1 MTKIVGIRFHKAGK
15 IYYFDPVDFE
25 LETAMHVIVETA
37 RGIEMGTVLIPPKS
51 VEDDKVVQPLKPV
64 LRVAT
69 DEDEKKIEINK
80 EKEKDAFAICK
91 EKIIKHGLE
100 MKLVNAEYTFDGNK
114 LLFYFTADGRIDFR
128 ELVKD
133 LAAVFRTRIELRQ
146 IGVRDETKLLG
157 GIGICG
163 RELCCSTYLSDFVPV
178 SIKMAKEQNLSLN
191 PTKISGVCGRLMCCL
206 KNEQETYEY
215 LNSRLPSIGDVVTT
229 PDGIKGEVTNI
240 NVLRQLV
247 KVIVD
252 NGSEKELREYSID
265 DLKFKSHKRKDV
277 TITEEELKELEGLEE
292 EGTEVTKEEERREK
306 PRNKDNRNS
315 HNARNNRDNNSRD
328 NYNKDNNRDNNSRD
342 NYNKDNNRDN
352 NRDNGDHE
360 NNRDSHREGGK
371 DVNSRE
377 NGRENNRTHRG
388 GNREYNRDNRENREN
403 RENRGNR
410 EYNRDNRENR
420 GNREYN
426 RDNREN
432 RGNREYNRDNH
443 ENKDNRDNKDGRN
456 HYNNNR
462 RRNKG
467 KRYNN
472 GNGKSQQSDQ
482 KS

>member
-360 NNRDSHREGGK
+360 SNRDSHREGGK

-388 GNREYNRDNRENREN
+388 
-403 RENRGNR
+403 
-410 EYNRDNRENR
+410 